1 MLVLTGPR
9 SSAFRKVEEV
19 PIPEKV
25 CGVLF
30 LPKGLPE
37 VEVFFHCRLPAV
49 EGTFLA
55 AYCLR
60 LVFFKAK
67 ELVSRHRE

>member
-9 SSAFRKVEEV
+9 SSAFRGVEEV
-19 PIPEKV
+19 LIPEKV
-25 CGVLF
+25 CGTLF

-37 VEVFFHCRLPAV
+37 VEVFFRFRLPDV

-60 LVFFKAK
+60 LVLFKVN
-67 ELVSRHRE
+67 ELVSRHGE

>member
-9 SSAFRKVEEV
+9 SSAFRGVEEV
-19 PIPEKV
+19 PFPEKV

-37 VEVFFHCRLPAV
+37 VEVFFRCRLPAR
-49 EGTFLA
+49 GGHLSR
-55 AYCLR
+55 CL
-60 LVFFKAK
+60 LLKA
-67 ELVSRHRE
+67 SAFQS